1 MGQIRPISPSFKARS
16 ASAFY
21 VLSVV
26 VAVMAEFFAHGGFG
40 LIGVFVPV
48 LAYAAVTVLLYE
60 IFRPVQRTAALIA
73 AACGLV
79 GLLFEALRWQPG
91 HVNAAMILHGGYCL
105 LIGYLMVR
113 TNLLPRVFGAL
124 MIFAGLIWLINLSP
138 LLARELSPYNTAL
151 GLFGEGLPMLWLLG
165 MGIRTER
172 RKLAVAA
179 AQECL

>member
-1 MGQIRPISPSFKARS
+1 MGQIRPMSPNFKARS
-16 ASAFY
+16 AGAFY
-21 VLSVV
+21 VLSVA
-26 VAVMAEFFAHGGFG
+26 VAVMAEFFVRGGFG

-48 LAYAAVTVLLYE
+48 LAYAAVTVLLYQ
-60 IFRPVQRTAALIA
+60 IFRPVQRTIALIA

-79 GLLFEALRWQPG
+79 GLVFETLRWLPRHG
-91 HVNAAMILHGGYCL
+91 SVAMVLHGGYCL
-105 LIGYLMVR
+105 LIGWLMVR
-113 TNLLPRVFGAL
+113 SDLLPRVLGAL
-124 MIFAGLIWLINLSP
+124 MIFAGLIWLIDLSP
-138 LLARELSPYNTAL
+138 LLVRELSPYNTAL